1 MTLTNIDHYAIKTN
15 KLEETKAFYELL
27 GLIEGPRPNFSFEG
41 YWLYLGDVALVHLIS
56 DDDSRSSGV
65 DQYSGEMSESRKGLR
80 GSGSIDH
87 IAFRAINA
95 ERLKT
100 NLEEHNMFFRQR
112 EVPNMKLFQI
122 FLEDPNKITVEINYY
137 Q

>member
-56 DDDSRSSGV
+56 DDDNRSSGV
-65 DQYSGEMSESRKGLR
+65 DQYSGKMSEGRQGLR

-87 IAFRAINA
+87 IAFRATNA

-100 NLEEHNMFFRQR
+100 NLEEHNIFFRQR

>member
-56 DDDSRSSGV
+56 DDDNRSSGV
-65 DQYSGEMSESRKGLR
+65 DKYSGKMSKGLQGLR

-100 NLEEHNMFFRQR
+100 NLEQHNIFFRQR

>member
-56 DDDSRSSGV
+56 DDDNRSSGV
-65 DQYSGEMSESRKGLR
+65 DQYSGKMSEARQGLR

-100 NLEEHNMFFRQR
+100 NLEEHNIFFRQR

>member
-27 GLIEGPRPNFSFEG
+27 GLIKGPRPNFSFEG

-56 DDDSRSSGV
+56 DDDNRSSGV
-65 DQYSGEMSESRKGLR
+65 DQYSGKMSEGRQGLR

-100 NLEEHNMFFRQR
+100 NLEEHNIFFRQR

>member
-56 DDDSRSSGV
+56 DDDNRSSGA
-65 DQYSGEMSESRKGLR
+65 DEYSGKMLEGQEGLR

-100 NLEEHNMFFRQR
+100 NLEEHNIFFRQR
-112 EVPNMKLFQI
+112 KVPNMKLFQI